1 MKNIFMEII
10 LAVLIFILFK
20 VIKII
25 VDRIMGNLLKIDEQ
39 TCKKFDLFTSILLQL
54 IFVVVWFMIIY
65 GIIGDFELSD
75 IECYISLCMIGISC
89 VLWCYFSWDANKIF
103 VMPRLA
109 FSEERK
115 YKKITVYILIFIFVL
130 CQGYNQTLHVV
141 DSSYEVNILFS
152 ITNYSVIV
160 AAIALDRL
168 MNQICS

>member
-1 MKNIFMEII
+1 MEII
-10 LAVLIFILFK
+10 LAMLLFVFFK
-20 VIKII
+20 VIRIT
-25 VDRIMGNLLKIDEQ
+25 VDRIMGNLLKISEQ

-54 IFVVVWFMIIY
+54 IFVIVWFMIIY
-65 GIIGDFELSD
+65 GIIGSFELSD
-75 IECYISLCMIGISC
+75 LECYISLCMIGISC

-109 FSEERK
+109 FAEERK
-115 YKKITVYILIFIFVL
+115 YKKITVYVLIFIFVL
-130 CQGYNQTLHVV
+130 SQGYYQTLHAI
-141 DSSYEVNILFS
+141 DSSIEVNILFS